1 MKNLI
6 STTLALLI
14 SLACF
19 SSVNQI
25 NSSANGTRVNGY
37 YIVEDFEGYALDYA
51 FPVNNASLSALVK
64 ASPINASEKAIY
76 LSGTDNNRYFIK
88 NLTLPAGKVLAD
100 YDSIYFDLYIASAS
114 YKALELWVDGT
125 KVHAI
130 GNLINGTNKDL
141 GTQKIKLSAFNQ
153 SGASTVLSN
162 AGNTVAIGIGTDRMN
177 GVTLYVDNI
186 RLTGGGEDPIP
197 ENVFTVTL
205 NPGTGTCAFASITEA
220 EEGAGVTLPTAS
232 PSAKC
237 ALNGYTFA
245 GWATESINSTE
256 IEPDMIAAGAW
267 AISENTTLY
276 AVYTDGTVYETN
288 PNCSASLNGTVTDGW
303 LMIEDFEAGDIGDAF
318 NVVAPY
324 AVNQNTFAKI
334 AENPKDNQEQV
345 VHVVIKN
352 WDEYLS
358 IEATLPNGKT
368 LANYEKLDFDIYY
381 NSISGTD
388 NGYKDFLLQF
398 NSVPGTSN
406 YFFKES
412 TGGTGGHQTWMHKS
426 IDLTGASSGNT
437 VTINL
442 GIRGNNTNYFV
453 DNFKLKQRF
462 VEQGFT
468 VRFNPGAGTNATEF
482 LIEEEVA
489 SGITVPAAAT
499 PTTEANN
506 AGWSFYGWTETVVHA
521 TEVAPTI
528 AAPSSTYYPEANI
541 TLYAVYT
548 DGTSY
553 NTYPTTAVSQNGTL
567 VSKILLVEDFETKVV
582 GTAYDLFNTQGNAV
596 SGTATIGL
604 NPTNLNER
612 AIHVLSTDYDNIVE
626 LPITLPEERSISVY
640 EQISFDF
647 YWKDVDY
654 KKMVIYIND
663 TKIHEDDNYI
673 SQASAATWTTKTY
686 DFEIEESSGQE
697 VLLRLGISSNA
708 GNYYLDNIRLKESKL
723 TGVNQLQENP
733 IIIRDN
739 QVHLKELGSVQV
751 LDINGRTVINSSQTQ
766 LVDLSTLHSGV
777 YIVKAFIAGN
787 PYVLKHIKR

>member
-6 STTLALLI
+6 LTALALLI

-25 NSSANGTRVNGY
+25 NSSANGTRVNGH

-64 ASPINASEKAIY
+64 ASPTNASQKAIY

-88 NLTLPAGKVLAD
+88 NVTLPTGKVLAD
-100 YDSIYFDLYIASAS
+100 YDSIYFDLYIESAS
-114 YKALELWVDGT
+114 YKDLELWIDGT
-125 KVHAI
+125 KVHAVN
-130 GNLINGTNKDL
+130 NLINGTAVNL

-153 SGASTVLSN
+153 SGAPTILSN
-162 AGNTVAIGIGTDRMN
+162 AGNTVAIGIGSSRMN
-177 GVTLYVDNI
+177 GTTFYIDNV
-186 RLTGGGEDPIP
+186 RLTGGGEDPLP

-205 NPGTGTCAFASITEA
+205 NAGTGTSPSASLTET

-232 PSAKC
+232 PSTKC
-237 ALNGYTFA
+237 AVNGYTFA
-245 GWATESINSTE
+245 GWASESIDPTE
-256 IEPDMIAAGAW
+256 EEPDILPAGAW

-288 PNCSASLNGTVTDGW
+288 PACSASLNGTVTDGW
-303 LMIEDFEAGDIGDAF
+303 LMLEDFEAGAIDDAF

-334 AENPKDNQEQV
+334 AEDPKDNQEQV

-352 WDEYLS
+352 WDEYFSL
-358 IEATLPNGKT
+358 EATLPNGKT

-381 NSISGTD
+381 NSIDGTD
-388 NGYKDFLLQF
+388 NGYKDFLVQF

-412 TGGTGGHQTWMHKS
+412 TGGTGGHQTWIHKS
-426 IDLTGASSGNT
+426 IDLTGVSSGNT

-453 DNFKLKQRF
+453 DNIKLKARV

-468 VRFNPGAGTNATEF
+468 VQFNPGAGVNDTEF
-482 LIEEEVA
+482 LIEDEPE
-489 SGITVPAAAT
+489 SGITVPAAAS

-506 AGWSFYGWTETVVHA
+506 ASWSFYGWAETVVHE
-521 TEVAPTI
+521 TEVAPNVE
-528 AAPSSTYYPEANI
+528 APSSTYHPESNI

-548 DGTSY
+548 DGILY

-567 VSKILLVEDFETKVV
+567 SSKILLVEDFETKVV
-582 GTAYDLFNTQGNAV
+582 GTAYNLFNTEGDAV

-612 AIHVLSTDYDNIVE
+612 AIHVVSTDYNNIVE
-626 LPITLPEERSISVY
+626 LPITLPEGRSISVY

-663 TKIHEDDNYI
+663 TKVYEDDDYI
-673 SQASAATWTTKTY
+673 SQASAATWTKKTY
-686 DFEIEESSGQE
+686 DFDIEQSSGQE

-708 GNYYLDNIRLKESKL
+708 GDYYLDNISLKQSKL
-723 TGVNQLQENP
+723 TDINKLQENP
-733 IIIRDN
+733 ITIRDN
-739 QVHLKELGSVQV
+739 QVFLTELGSVQV
-751 LDINGRTVINSSQTQ
+751 LDINGRTVINASQTQ
-766 LVDLSTLHSGV
+766 FVDLNTLHSGV
-777 YIVKAFIAGN
+777 YIVKALIAGN
-787 PYVLKHIKR
+787 PYILKHIKK